1 MADNEGRPP
10 IYVERNLMS
19 SSGLFSFTDEAEQG
33 MKLTGAFFQASL
45 LPYLLF
51 LYFLAY
57 RGNRTPSLGNFG
69 FQFVLFFVIMTIISG
84 IVGKA
89 SYGLSLADI
98 DWMHGT
104 SESLLTVA
112 NILIVLGF
120 NEAMANPEP
129 PAGIAVRIVALAF
142 TAICLVAVAT
152 GTLPFWGLQAHSQL
166 LAGLGNL
173 SSSDDSLPW
182 WAPRR
187 RGRRHAEPENA
198 LSIPTWMVHWSS
210 VYEYLFAMK
219 LIWRYS
225 VTTRNP
231 TWKGLTW
238 GMLPLHASSICA
250 VTHHFFYN
258 APSLSF
264 LVTTQ
269 AALTLVGNTTCM
281 IAAFRIARSNG
292 WTLPRIMPTDQSASS
307 TSGSL
312 HLCQV
317 KESTTSL
324 AAKLVILVVLTS
336 YTVKYGELAMDIPFQ
351 HNANVAL
358 ILIIGIPAV
367 TALHYAI
374 LSTWG
379 GEQGQ
384 ESDDLSQHR
393 ENDEESPLKSQ
404 SDKGY
409 GGT

>member
-1 MADNEGRPP
+1 MAMADDEGRPP
-10 IYVERNLMS
+10 VAAERNLMS

-45 LPYLLF
+45 IPYLLF

-57 RGNRTPSLGNFG
+57 RGNRISSLGNFG
-69 FQFVLFFVIMTIISG
+69 FQFVLLFVLMTIISG

-129 PAGIAVRIVALAF
+129 PAGMTARIVALVFA
-142 TAICLVAVAT
+142 AICFVAVAT

-166 LAGLGNL
+166 LGGFGNL
-173 SSSDDSLPW
+173 SSTTDSLLPW
-182 WAPRR
+182 V
-187 RGRRHAEPENA
+187 RRHAEPENA

-219 LIWRYS
+219 LIWQHS
-225 VTTRNP
+225 ETTCNP

-258 APSLSF
+258 APCLFF

-269 AALTLVGNTTCM
+269 AALTLVGNITCM

-292 WTLPRIMPTDQSASS
+292 WTLLPRIRTNQSAT
-307 TSGSL
+307 TSGPTL
-312 HLCQV
+312 HLSQQA
-317 KESTTSL
+317 KESTISL
-324 AAKLVILVVLTS
+324 AAKLIILVVITS
-336 YTVKYGELAMDIPFQ
+336 YTVKYGELALDLPFQ
-351 HNANVAL
+351 PNAKVAL
-358 ILIIGIPAV
+358 ILIIGIPSM
-367 TALHYAI
+367 TALQYAI
-374 LSTWG
+374 LSTCCR
-379 GEQGQ
+379 EQGQ
-384 ESDDLSQHR
+384 ESGDLSQHR
-393 ENDEESPLKSQ
+393 EHDEESPLKSQ

-409 GGT
+409 GCQ